1 MGKLRQR
8 HGTARVLTVCGS
20 LHCRACPLP
29 QAISGEGWPVASAT
43 GRHLAARIGQGPTVS
58 EVRPRAAWLSAGSA
72 AGSRSPGPA
81 QLSLPPLLP
90 LWALRRGIWGCVTQ
104 QDRSSKAAVWW
115 GLESECCG
123 WALAVHPPPP
133 AGKGPRLRVLQ
144 VSSEALLPCPRTGS
158 VHSWDSRSKKLLSR
172 ATVPRRGDWVL
183 LQEGMSGAGP
193 EHPPAVPSS
202 LVCTLA
208 PGG

>member
-1 MGKLRQR
+1 MRDAAGQVVE
-8 HGTARVLTVCGS
+8 GSSVVGARVRMLWLG
-20 LHCRACPLP
+20 LGRA
-29 QAISGEGWPVASAT
+29 S
-43 GRHLAARIGQGPTVS
+43 PT
-58 EVRPRAAWLSAGSA
+58 PR
-72 AGSRSPGPA
+72 
-81 QLSLPPLLP
+81 
-90 LWALRRGIWGCVTQ
+90 
-104 QDRSSKAAVWW
+104 
-115 GLESECCG
+115 
-123 WALAVHPPPP
+123 

>member
-20 LHCRACPLP
+20 LYCRACPLP

-133 AGKGPRLRVLQ
+133 AQGRALGSECYRSPQRHCSPALGP
-144 VSSEALLPCPRTGS
+144 ALCTAGTVDPRSYFPGQRSPGEGTGS
-158 VHSWDSRSKKLLSR
+158 SCRRACLGQGLS
-172 ATVPRRGDWVL
+172 T
-183 LQEGMSGAGP
+183 
-193 EHPPAVPSS
+193 HPQSPAAWCA
-202 LVCTLA
+202 L
-208 PGG
+208 